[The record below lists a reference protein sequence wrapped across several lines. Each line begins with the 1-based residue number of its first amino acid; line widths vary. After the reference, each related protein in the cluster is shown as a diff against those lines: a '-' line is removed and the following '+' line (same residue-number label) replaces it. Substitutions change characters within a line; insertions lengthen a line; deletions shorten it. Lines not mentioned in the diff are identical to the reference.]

1 MKGKIKHTG
10 SKDQGILHNYK
21 KGTPVKVIEVHSL
34 HYLCEDKKGVQA
46 IVQNDQIDI
55 IDEFDS

>member
-1 MKGKIKHTG
+1 MMEGKIKESG
-10 SKDQGILHNYK
+10 NKKQGVLHNYR
-21 KGTPVKVIEVHSL
+21 KGTVVKILEIHKL

-55 IDEFDS
+55 KDND